1 MKRIGLLLL
10 ISLSLGLGA
19 CERNPGGAVDSPREQ
34 PAGSLEEIEED
45 TSDSDLVAPNIDGD
59 GTGGFSGGDVDTSP
73 NAPSSS
79 EETGGSGAEGSG
91 TGGTEPETG
100 GSGESG

>member
-10 ISLSLGLGA
+10 LVLSLGLGA
-19 CERNPGGAVDSPREQ
+19 CERNPGGEVDSPREQ

-59 GTGGFSGGDVDTSP
+59 GTGGFSGGDTNTSP
-73 NAPSSS
+73 IPGDVSGGSDTDSSTGGAAS
-79 EETGGSGAEGSG
+79 ETGGSS
-91 TGGTEPETG
+91 
-100 GSGESG
+100 S